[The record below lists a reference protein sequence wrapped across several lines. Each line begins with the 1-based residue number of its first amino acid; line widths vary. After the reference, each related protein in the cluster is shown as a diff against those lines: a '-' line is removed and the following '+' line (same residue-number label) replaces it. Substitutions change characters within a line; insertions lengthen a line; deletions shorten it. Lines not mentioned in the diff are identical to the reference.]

1 MSERGAASGSS
12 SPVPE
17 TARPGPVAPGPRRR
31 RGLLRPL
38 LLVGVPL
45 VVALAGLYW
54 YAISGRYITT
64 ENAYVKSDIVTI
76 STDID
81 GRVIGVE
88 VTDNQLVTQGD
99 VLFRIDPEPFQIALD
114 MADAN
119 LVSVRHEIEA
129 SRAEFRQIRAEID
142 EAQERVR
149 FFQQQA
155 KRQRELEE
163 RGIAAQVR
171 LEEAELELAAA
182 RQRVTALREKLRTVL
197 ARLGGDP
204 ASAVELHPAYLAAEA
219 RRNMAAR
226 DLDHTVVRA
235 PVDGFVSRMRLQRGE
250 WLEAGDP
257 AFTIIDPQGT
267 WIEANLK
274 ETQLTHIEVGQRV
287 TIEVDA
293 YPGQRWQGEVASI
306 SPATGAEFALIPPQN
321 ATGNWVK
328 VVQRLPVRIA
338 VAAPEGKPPLRAGM
352 TVAVSIDTEREPRLA
367 EFVHKAVA
375 SVRGG
380 EP

>member
-1 MSERGAASGSS
+1 MSEQGAPSGSDLAGS
-12 SPVPE
+12 E
-17 TARPGPVAPGPRRR
+17 RAGARRAESGPARRR
-31 RGLLRPL
+31 RLLRPL

-45 VVALAGLYW
+45 IVGLVGLYW
-54 YAISGRYITT
+54 YAVSGRYITT

-76 STDID
+76 SPDID
-81 GRVIGVE
+81 GRVVSVE
-88 VTDNQLVTQGD
+88 VSDNQLVGRGD

-119 LVSVRHEIEA
+119 ILTVRHDIEA
-129 SRAEFRQIRAEID
+129 ARAEFRQIEAEIE
-142 EAQERVR
+142 EAQERVK
-149 FFQQQA
+149 FFRQQA
-155 KRQRELEE
+155 ERQRELGQ
-163 RGIAAQVR
+163 RGIAAEVR

-204 ASAVELHPAYLAAEA
+204 ASAAELHPAFMAAEA
-219 RRNMAAR
+219 RRDMAAR
-226 DLDHTVVRA
+226 DLAHTVVRA
-235 PVDGFVSRMRLQRGE
+235 PVDGFVSRMRLQPGE
-250 WLEAGDP
+250 WLEAGDA
-257 AFTIIDPQGT
+257 AFTIIDPHAT

-274 ETQLTHIEVGQRV
+274 ETQLTHIQVGQRV
-287 TIEVDA
+287 EVEVDA
-293 YPGQRWQGEVASI
+293 YPDQLWQGEVVSI

-338 VAAPEGKPPLRAGM
+338 VEAVDGLPPLRAGM

-367 EFVHKAVA
+367 ELMRHAVA

-380 EP
+380 P

>member
-1 MSERGAASGSS
+1 
-12 SPVPE
+12 VP
-17 TARPGPVAPGPRRR
+17 
-31 RGLLRPL
+31 
-38 LLVGVPL
+38 LLVG
-45 VVALAGLYW
+45 LAGLYW

-88 VTDNQLVTQGD
+88 VADNQPVGQGD

-119 LVSVRHEIEA
+119 LVAVRHDIEA

-142 EAQERVR
+142 EAQERVK

-155 KRQRELEE
+155 LRQRELEE

-204 ASAVELHPAYLAAEA
+204 ASAAELHPAFIAAEA
-219 RRNMAAR
+219 RRDMAAL
-226 DLDHTVVRA
+226 DLADTVVHA

-250 WLEAGDP
+250 WLEAGDA
-257 AFTIIDPQGT
+257 AFTIIDPQAT

-274 ETQLTHIEVGQRV
+274 ETQLTHILVGQRV
-287 TIEVDA
+287 EIEVDA

-321 ATGNWVK
+321 ATGNWVQ

-338 VAAPEGKPPLRAGM
+338 VEPGDDQPSLRAGM
-352 TVAVSIDTEREPRLA
+352 TVTVSIDTEREPELA
-367 EFVHKAVA
+367 KFFNRAVA
-375 SVRGG
+375 AVRGAD
-380 EP
+380 

>member
-1 MSERGAASGSS
+1 MSEQGAATGSS
-12 SPVPE
+12 PAGSGPAGSGP
-17 TARPGPVAPGPRRR
+17 ARPRRGRRR
-31 RGLLRPL
+31 SLLRPL

-45 VVALAGLYW
+45 VAGLVGLYW
-54 YAISGRYITT
+54 YAVSGRYITT
-64 ENAYVKSDIVTI
+64 ENAYVKSDIVTV

-81 GRVIGVE
+81 GRVVSVE
-88 VTDNQLVTQGD
+88 VAENQLVRQGD

-114 MADAN
+114 MADAS
-119 LVSVRHEIEA
+119 LVAVRHDIEA
-129 SRAEFRQIRAEID
+129 SRAEFRQIEAEID
-142 EAQERVR
+142 EAQERVK

-155 KRQRELEE
+155 ERQRELEE

-204 ASAVELHPAYLAAEA
+204 LSAAELHPAFMEAEA
-219 RRNMAAR
+219 RRDMAAR
-226 DLDHTVVRA
+226 DLDHTVVYA
-235 PVDGFVSRMRLQRGE
+235 SVDGFVSRMRLQRGE
-250 WLEAGDP
+250 WLEAGDA

-274 ETQLTHIEVGQRV
+274 ETQLTHVEVGQQV
-287 TIEVDA
+287 EIEVDA
-293 YPGQRWQGEVASI
+293 YPGQRWRGEVASI

-338 VAAPEGKPPLRAGM
+338 VEAPDGQPLLRAGM

-367 EFVHKAVA
+367 EFMRKAVA
-375 SVRGG
+375 SVRG

>member
-1 MSERGAASGSS
+1 MSEQGARSGSE
-12 SPVPE
+12 P
-17 TARPGPVAPGPRRR
+17 AGYGRARR
-31 RGLLRPL
+31 RGRLRPL

-45 VVALAGLYW
+45 LVGLIGLYW
-54 YAISGRYITT
+54 YAVSGRYVTT
-64 ENAYVKSDIVTI
+64 ENAYVKSDIVTV

-81 GRVIGVE
+81 GRVVSVE
-88 VTDNQLVTQGD
+88 VRDNQLVGQGD

-114 MADAN
+114 MAEAN
-119 LVSVRHEIEA
+119 ILTVRHDIEA
-129 SRAEFRQIRAEID
+129 SRAEFRQIEAEID
-142 EAQERVR
+142 EANERVK

-155 KRQRELEE
+155 LRQRQLEE
-163 RGIAAQVR
+163 RGIAAEVR

-204 ASAVELHPAYLAAEA
+204 ASAAELHPAFMAAEA
-219 RRNMAAR
+219 SRDMAAR
-226 DLDHTVVRA
+226 DLAHTVVRA
-235 PVDGFVSRMRLQRGE
+235 PVDGFASRMRLQPGE
-250 WLEAGDP
+250 WLEAGDA
-257 AFTIIDPQGT
+257 AFTIIDPHAT

-274 ETQLTHIEVGQRV
+274 ETQLTHIQVGQRV
-287 TIEVDA
+287 EVEVDA
-293 YPGQRWQGEVASI
+293 YPDQVWQGEVASI

-338 VAAPEGKPPLRAGM
+338 VEAPDGLPPLRAGM

-367 EFVHKAVA
+367 ELMRNAVA

-380 EP
+380 P

>member
-1 MSERGAASGSS
+1 MSEQGAHTGSEPAGSG
-12 SPVPE
+12 P
-17 TARPGPVAPGPRRR
+17 ARSWRRR
-31 RGLLRPL
+31 RRARLRPL

-45 VVALAGLYW
+45 IAGLVGLYW
-54 YAISGRYITT
+54 YAVSGRYVTT

-81 GRVIGVE
+81 GRVVSVE
-88 VTDNQLVTQGD
+88 VTENQLVRQGD

-119 LVSVRHEIEA
+119 ILTVRHDIEA
-129 SRAEFRQIRAEID
+129 SRAEFRQIEAEID
-142 EAQERVR
+142 EATERVK

-155 KRQRELEE
+155 LRQRQLEE

-182 RQRVTALREKLRTVL
+182 RQRVTALREKLRTML

-204 ASAVELHPAYLAAEA
+204 ASAAELHPAFRAAEA
-219 RRNMAAR
+219 SRDMAAR
-226 DLDHTVVRA
+226 DLAHTVVRA
-235 PVDGFVSRMRLQRGE
+235 PVDGFVSRMRLQPGE
-250 WLEAGDP
+250 WLEAGDA
-257 AFTIIDPQGT
+257 AFTMIDPHAT

-274 ETQLTHIEVGQRV
+274 ETQLTHVEVGQRV
-287 TIEVDA
+287 EVEVDA
-293 YPGQRWQGEVASI
+293 YPDQVWRGEVASI
-306 SPATGAEFALIPPQN
+306 SPATGAEFAVIPPQN

-338 VAAPEGKPPLRAGM
+338 VEAPDGLPPLRAGM

-367 EFVHKAVA
+367 EFMRNAVA

-380 EP
+380 P

>member
-1 MSERGAASGSS
+1 MSEQGAASRSE
-12 SPVPE
+12 P
-17 TARPGPVAPGPRRR
+17 ARSGPGPAPRRR
-31 RGLLRPL
+31 RGRLRPL

-45 VVALAGLYW
+45 IVGLAGLYW
-54 YAISGRYITT
+54 YAVSGRYITT
-64 ENAYVKSDIVTI
+64 ENAYVKSDIVTV

-81 GRVIGVE
+81 GRVVSVE
-88 VTDNQLVTQGD
+88 VAENQLVGQGD

-114 MADAN
+114 MADASI
-119 LVSVRHEIEA
+119 LTVRHDIEA
-129 SRAEFRQIRAEID
+129 SRAEFRQVEAEIE

-155 KRQRELEE
+155 ERQRELEE

-204 ASAVELHPAYLAAEA
+204 ASAVELHPAFMAAEA
-219 RRNMAAR
+219 RRDMAAR
-226 DLDHTVVRA
+226 DLAHTVVRA
-235 PVDGFVSRMRLQRGE
+235 PVDGFVSRMRLQPGE
-250 WLEAGDP
+250 WLEAGDA
-257 AFTIIDPQGT
+257 AFTIIDPQAT

-274 ETQLTHIEVGQRV
+274 ETQLTHIVVGQRV
-287 TIEVDA
+287 EIEVDA

-338 VAAPEGKPPLRAGM
+338 VEAPDGQPLLRAGM

-367 EFVHKAVA
+367 EFMRKAVA
-375 SVRGG
+375 SVSGR
-380 EP
+380 P